1 MTIQDALECEDSWDD
16 DEGEEGEEPDPRRID
31 NFEAK
36 VVPNEGQ
43 NLAQA
48 SQQSSRRPSDENQLV
63 SANERSGGG
72 EVISIGRGRGDKSE
86 GQNEGNEV
94 GKSFAHSLTPT
105 ISIST
110 MLLSG
115 TYIL

>member
-72 EVISIGRGRGDKSE
+72 EVISIGRGDKSE

-94 GKSFAHSLTPT
+94 GKCNAHSLTPK

-110 MLLSG
+110 MLIE
-115 TYIL
+115 TYTCIL

>member
-72 EVISIGRGRGDKSE
+72 EVISIGRGDKSE

-94 GKSFAHSLTPT
+94 GKSYAHSLTPK

-110 MLLSG
+110 MLIE